1 MSTDF
6 KVTGINDLE
15 TPKRFGTD
23 NLNKINRLLI
33 GKNLNVTMLYPIV
46 KSMGKW
52 IYPDSFE

>member
-6 KVTGINDLE
+6 KVTGINDPG

-33 GKNLNVTMLYPIV
+33 GNNLNVTILYTIV
-46 KSMGKW
+46 KSKGKW
-52 IYPDSFE
+52 IYRDSFE